1 MCHAGNITD
10 WWNNGPI
17 FSGKMDDC
25 RLWISRSFGFLS
37 VHCLRHPTYDG
48 RISQICFGPRGI
60 YFRCPQ
66 HLSGRHQLV
75 YVPRHDCCCPWRW
88 WLKILKFGAHFFSR
102 KQNSFWQKKS
112 LKNWVRNPHVLF
124 VLMYPSLFKNPKL
137 KFAKLFLQTKRYY
150 FFSNMNFRIRNNC
163 STMSLYLLIQKL
175 PEPALFWR
183 NFFFRSDTIVCA
195 ILHFRFF
202 APTIQII

>member
-1 MCHAGNITD
+1 MFTFI
-10 WWNNGPI
+10 
-17 FSGKMDDC
+17 
-25 RLWISRSFGFLS
+25 
-37 VHCLRHPTYDG
+37 CLLFFR

-112 LKNWVRNPHVLF
+112 LKKWVRNPHVLF
-124 VLMYPSLFKNPKL
+124 VLLYNLLILCTRPFLRIQNWNLQNFFYKPNVIIFFLIWISELEIIVQLCLYTYSFKNYQNRHY
-137 KFAKLFLQTKRYY
+137 FDEI
-150 FFSNMNFRIRNNC
+150 FFSKWYYSMCNPAFPFFC
-163 STMSLYLLIQKL
+163 SYNTDYIIVKEFMALIILEKL
-175 PEPALFWR
+175 
-183 NFFFRSDTIVCA
+183 
-195 ILHFRFF
+195 
-202 APTIQII
+202 